1 MITRV
6 FEHVS
11 TRSQWHK
18 AYACLRGEDC
28 LAVDIESNG
37 LHAYPERV
45 CLLQFAVHGRVFLI
59 DPGALGS
66 ADELRKLM
74 ADSRIEKIFH
84 SCDYDMRSLDR
95 DYRVRVENLFDTSIA
110 AQFLGATRL
119 GLANILQEFLGVTLE
134 KSKKLQQMDWG
145 MRPLP
150 DRALQYAVDDVLY
163 LITLRNHLA
172 EKLQRLHRLEWV
184 LEESRRMQDLRHRPP
199 DPPEEAFKSVKASR
213 TLKPHQLAVLREVYM
228 FRELVSRAYNRPP
241 FKIMS
246 SATMIELSKRPRAK
260 LSTVHG
266 LSSWL
271 LKRAEPELREALEQ
285 GRHAPPVVIPVTR
298 RRSPW
303 RQASLNRLAVLKT
316 WRKKQGEVLLLNP
329 ALLWPASSLERMA
342 LRPET
347 KDRELFVP
355 HNNDVRLW
363 QQKMFSEQIAAL
375 PIWDVS

>member
-1 MITRV
+1 MKG
-6 FEHVS
+6 FEYIS
-11 TRSQWHK
+11 TAGQWHK
-18 AYACLRGEDC
+18 ACACLRSKEHV
-28 LAVDIESNG
+28 AIDIESNG

-45 CLLQFAVHGRVFLI
+45 CLLQFAVKGRVFLV
-59 DPGALGS
+59 DPGALGN
-66 ADELRKLM
+66 ANELKKLTV
-74 ADSRIEKIFH
+74 DRHIEKIFH

-95 DYRVRVENLFDTSIA
+95 DYRVRVKNLFDTAIA

-119 GLANILQEFLGVTLE
+119 GLANVLQEFLGVTLE

-145 MRPLP
+145 VRPLP
-150 DRALQYAVDDVLY
+150 DKALRYAVDDVLY
-163 LITLRNHLA
+163 LIPLRNHLA

-199 DPPEEAFKSVKASR
+199 DPPEEAFKSVKSCRA
-213 TLKPHQLAVLREVYM
+213 LKPHQLAVLREVYA

-241 FKIMS
+241 FKVMS
-246 SATMIELSKRPRAK
+246 SATMIELAKRPRAK

-303 RQASLNRLAVLKT
+303 RQASLNRLAALKT
-316 WRKKQGEVLLLNP
+316 WRKKQGEVLLLDP
-329 ALLWPASSLERMA
+329 SLLWPVSSLERMA
-342 LRPET
+342 LHPET
-347 KDRELFVP
+347 KDEELFVP
-355 HNNDVRLW
+355 HNNDVRQW
-363 QQKMFSEQIAAL
+363 QQKMFSEEIAAL
-375 PIWDVS
+375 PIWDIA